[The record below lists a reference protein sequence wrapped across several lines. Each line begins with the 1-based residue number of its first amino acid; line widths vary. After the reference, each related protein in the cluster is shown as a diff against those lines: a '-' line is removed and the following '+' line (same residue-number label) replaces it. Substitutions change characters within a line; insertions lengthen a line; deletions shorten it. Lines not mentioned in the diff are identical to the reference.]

1 MFTCKVLTVIL
12 AVLYVVEIGEVA
24 AKRGQHWYDQRPDP
38 GLQTQGGVWPLP
50 FSITYTDF
58 NHTIVP
64 SQFQFSS
71 TYDCDIL
78 TSAFSR
84 YPKLMFVGPLAASE
98 SQGSLTSL
106 LVTVTAPCPTG
117 VPQLGMNESCM
128 LESIAKL

>member
-1 MFTCKVLTVIL
+1 MLTCKVLTVIL
-12 AVLYVVEIGEVA
+12 TVLYVLEIGEVA
-24 AKRGQHWYDQRPDP
+24 AKPGEHWYYGRPEP

-50 FSITYTDF
+50 WSVTYADF
-58 NHTIVP
+58 NHTIAP

-71 TYDCDIL
+71 TYSCDIL

-84 YPKLMFVGPLAASE
+84 YPKLMFPGSTAASGN
-98 SQGSLTSL
+98 QGSLTSL

-117 VPQLGMNESCM
+117 VPQLGMDESCM